1 MGDLVI
7 LNEDQ
12 DFVGEQIRKFLKG
25 QAKHNEDIA
34 RSIGPRSM
42 LGNIYPIVP
51 TKSKV
56 FDENWIRLQ
65 RDDGKQWYFPKT
77 TLRKVE
83 HSKWTYIGITRLFL
97 LNCEVAKTF
106 YFFLF

>member
-7 LNEDQ
+7 LNADK
-12 DFVGEQIRKFLKG
+12 DFVGEQIRKFLEG
-25 QAKHNEDIA
+25 RRNEEIA

-42 LGNIYPIVP
+42 LGNTYPIVS

-56 FDENWIRLQ
+56 FDENWIQLQ
-65 RDDGKQWYFPKT
+65 SDDGKQWYFPKT

-83 HSKWTYIGITRLFL
+83 RSKWTY
-97 LNCEVAKTF
+97 NK
-106 YFFLF
+106 

>member
-7 LNEDQ
+7 LNEDE
-12 DFVGEQIRKFLKG
+12 DFVGEQVRKFYKG
-25 QAKHNEDIA
+25 QAVYNEEKA
-34 RSIGPRSM
+34 RSM
-42 LGNIYPIVP
+42 LGNTYPIVP
-51 TKSKV
+51 MESKV
-56 FDENWIRLQ
+56 FDENWVLLL
-65 RDDGKQWYFPKT
+65 RDDGGKWYFPKT